1 MQVSLQA
8 LKAFESAAR
17 LGSFKAAAD
26 ELSLTPTAISHHIN
40 NLESRLNIDLFY
52 RQVRKISLTPTGE
65 YLSEATSEGFN
76 RIEQALDRV
85 QTAGKSVKIT
95 TTSSLAA
102 LRLIPALQ
110 ELSISQPSLKVDIST
125 SELVEVQSHTLPIRF
140 GEHKCV
146 TPDDMITK
154 EQFNVFGLHTVQT
167 YPWLNGPVTLYTTE
181 WKNNT
186 LTEPPLA
193 QWLAQNTL
201 SPSLFI
207 VKTYDQEL
215 FCIQE
220 AMAGSGLVF
229 CSTTLVKRL
238 LNTKL
243 LKHYGTQ
250 AVASDF
256 CYYVPKK
263 QRFQTRDIRLVLEW
277 VEEMLR

>member
-154 EQFNVFGLHTVQT
+154 EQFNVFGLHTTQT
-167 YPWLNGPVTLYTTE
+167 CPWLNGPVTLYTTE